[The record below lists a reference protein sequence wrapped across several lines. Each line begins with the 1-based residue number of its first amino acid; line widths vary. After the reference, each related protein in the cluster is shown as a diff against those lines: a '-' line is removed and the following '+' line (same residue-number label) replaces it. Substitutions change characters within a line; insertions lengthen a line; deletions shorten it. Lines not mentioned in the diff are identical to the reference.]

1 MAKEWY
7 VLRVQAG
14 REDRVTENL
23 ERRIRAAGLE
33 DTITAV
39 LAPGRKVA
47 EIKGGQKIVSEQKI
61 YPGYLMVQM
70 DMSDET
76 MAVVRDTPG
85 VGDFLG
91 SGWGP
96 ASKPVAMSSGEVDK
110 ITAEAESGETDEVP
124 RIDFEV
130 DDNVRIKEGPFVNF
144 DGTVDEVLPEKG
156 LVKVIV
162 TIFGRETPV
171 ELEYWQIEKV

>member
-23 ERRIRAAGLE
+23 QRRIRAVGLE
-33 DTITAV
+33 DAITAI
-39 LAPGRKVA
+39 LAPGRKIA

-70 DMSDET
+70 DMSVET

-96 ASKPVAMSSGEVDK
+96 ASKPVPMSNGEVDK
-110 ITAEAESGETDEVP
+110 ITSEAESGQTDEVP
-124 RIDFEV
+124 RIDFQV
-130 DDNVRIKEGPFVNF
+130 GDNVRIKEGPFLNF
-144 DGTVDEVLPEKG
+144 DGAVEEVFPEKG

-171 ELEYWQIEKV
+171 ELEYWQIEKI